1 MHTYTYK
8 YARTTYMRVVHK
20 HTHVHMPV
28 NGDTYSTSSIMCIQT
43 NTCSKMSDHKY
54 MCTLER
60 C

>member
-28 NGDTYSTSSIMCIQT
+28 NGDTYIIHT
-43 NTCSKMSDHKY
+43 NKHLFKIVKS
-54 MCTLER
+54 
-60 C
+60 

>member
-28 NGDTYSTSSIMCIQT
+28 NGDTYIIHNMHPNKHLIKIVKS
-43 NTCSKMSDHKY
+43 
-54 MCTLER
+54 
-60 C
+60 